1 MSSRPA
7 VTVVE
12 HHLVGVEEVRRKWT
26 WLLGL
31 CILTVVLGMIA
42 IGASVFVTLATTVF
56 FGSLML
62 LGGVLQTL
70 HAISIRRW
78 SGFYIDLLAGV
89 LYTVIGLLV
98 VLHPGA
104 TAVALTL
111 LIAVFLIMGGIFR
124 TVIGLSVHYQNRIW
138 LVLHGVASLLLGL
151 SILQGFPSSGLW
163 AIGLFIGIDMLMN
176 GWSLIMLSLALKS
189 LPPSEA

>member
-1 MSSRPA
+1 MR
-7 VTVVE
+7 V
-12 HHLVGVEEVRRKWT
+12 
-26 WLLGL
+26 
-31 CILTVVLGMIA
+31 
-42 IGASVFVTLATTVF
+42 
-56 FGSLML
+56 
-62 LGGVLQTL
+62 GGVLQTL

-89 LYTVIGLLV
+89 LYTVIDLLV

-104 TAVALTL
+104 TAVAPTL

-124 TVIGLSVHYQNRIW
+124 IVIGLSVRYQNRIW